1 MFSVG
6 RLGVFCMFLDN
17 LMYFGHA
24 NVSSDPSSERQLRC
38 GAKARR
44 QASVSRHMNQD
55 LQWRAKRMHAGV
67 SRELPGRFC
76 SIKIPARDT

>member
-6 RLGVFCMFLDN
+6 RLGVFCMFFDN
-17 LMYFGHA
+17 LKLMYFGHA

-38 GAKARR
+38 GAKASR

-55 LQWRAKRMHAGV
+55 LYFLQFTVFRAETQHG
-67 SRELPGRFC
+67 GRGHGG
-76 SIKIPARDT
+76 K